1 MPIFNILRQRNRIL
15 RTWCAALLFAGDL
28 GIASLHRVLNS
39 YALHN
44 PQVGYCQ
51 VLPAPPPPLTDPPA
65 LPAPAPRGPPS
76 RGVPSPPPHPPTR
89 GTRRCPPPAPSP
101 LSISMPTASWRA
113 RRRGGSFC
121 FSCPYLFMV
130 LACPPAR
137 RAQAMNFIAGILLI
151 MDLNEEVGRFTVA
164 RSPLRVDRAA
174 VAFSTVACARR
185 SCPPKTGRGLAV
197 GGGRG
202 HTCKG
207 AAETTRAT
215 ATRIIRGGDRRHTA
229 RRDDSESGPSHRLA
243 RLGRDC
249 DSDESVTRTRVS
261 DADESVTRTS
271 DSDEGGSDSDENVT
285 RMVGM
290 TRMRYVRLGR

>member
-1 MPIFNILRQRNRIL
+1 
-15 RTWCAALLFAGDL
+15 
-28 GIASLHRVLNS
+28 
-39 YALHN
+39 
-44 PQVGYCQ
+44 
-51 VLPAPPPPLTDPPA
+51 
-65 LPAPAPRGPPS
+65 
-76 RGVPSPPPHPPTR
+76 
-89 GTRRCPPPAPSP
+89 
-101 LSISMPTASWRA
+101 MPTASWRA

-151 MDLNEEVGRFTVA
+151 MDLNEEVGRFAVA
-164 RSPLRVDRAA
+164 RCPLRVGRYALSVTRCPLRVGCA
-174 VAFSTVACARR
+174 TVAFSTVACARCSR
-185 SCPPKTGRGLAV
+185 PPKTGRGPAV